1 MNTKLSIALLT
12 AMTLGLAACG
22 DSDQAK
28 TDAQTQTPASEPA
41 TSATDEGKNSMDV
54 LKEKVDAAAQSAA
67 EAGDQAA
74 SAAAA
79 AAQALSEKGSEMVD
93 RMSQKGSEMADAA
106 TSKAREMIASVQDYL
121 AENDLNS
128 AQGIM
133 DKLSQIKDS
142 LPEELKTEIEA
153 LQAKIAS
160 MRGGDS
166 AG

>member
-1 MNTKLSIALLT
+1 MNAKLTIALLT

-22 DSDQAK
+22 DNDQAK
-28 TDAQTQTPASEPA
+28 TDAQTPAPE
-41 TSATDEGKNSMDV
+41 TSATDEGKTSMDAV
-54 LKEKVDAAAQSAA
+54 KEKVDAATQSAA

-74 SAAAA
+74 AAAA
-79 AAQALSEKGSEMVD
+79 DAAQTLSEKGSEMADSV
-93 RMSQKGSEMADAA
+93 SEKGSEMADAA
-106 TSKAREMIASVQDYL
+106 TDKAREMIASVQDYL

-133 DKLSQIKDS
+133 DKLNQIKDS
-142 LPEELKTEIEA
+142 LPETLKAEIEA

-160 MRGGDS
+160 MTGGES